1 MKLSKIITRINRANL
16 TERMLTR
23 LVNIHGCSP
32 WSGGFL
38 EAQIALLSVN
48 GKITKNEA
56 RKFTQHLMELN
67 KQ

>member
-1 MKLSKIITRINRANL
+1 MKLSKIITRINRAKL

-23 LVNIHGCSP
+23 LVNVHGCSP

-38 EAQIALLSVN
+38 HACIALLSVS
-48 GKITKNEA
+48 GKITRKEA